1 MHRSWKALTLGVVF
15 VLALAGALA
24 AAPGAQPVRGGRIT
38 ISVGTDVLTFDPHNY
53 KATTDLIVDRL
64 IFDTLVTLDMQMR
77 LRPSLAVRWL
87 NLGPTAWR
95 FELRRG
101 VTFSDGT
108 PFNARAVKVS
118 LERAAKAPRAAG
130 FVGAIA
136 GVDIVDDATVI
147 IRTSRQF
154 APLLNHLTSPV
165 AGIVSP
171 AALEKAGEE
180 IVRTPVGTGPY
191 LLKEWIPN
199 QRTVLVRNPTYWG
212 KAPAID
218 EVVFRPITDESTRY
232 LAFRG
237 GEVDVLSDPPPN
249 LLNQLKANPRVEV
262 LMSPATRDF
271 RVGFTMSN
279 PVTSDV
285 RVRRA
290 LAMAIDRAALVK
302 FVAEGL
308 AREATCGII
317 PPELMKTE
325 PCVSLEYNPDRAR
338 QLLAE
343 AGKAG
348 GMDVELWTPEGRYL
362 RDKAI
367 AEAVQQQLAK
377 VGVRVRLRVMEWGA
391 YLDALTRHEAQMF
404 IIGWGFTTGD
414 PATAMRQNFW
424 SRSAFNFADYKDAEV
439 DRMLDE
445 AEAEFN
451 PVKRAALY
459 RRMTE
464 ILLVRDVVAREIYH
478 KNNIYAVNRRVHNF
492 GAHPLELIDLAD
504 TWVEPGR

>member
-1 MHRSWKALTLGVVF
+1 MKGYWRGLVVLIGLILLLGGTLS
-15 VLALAGALA
+15 
-24 AAPGAQPVRGGRIT
+24 AAPGPQPQRGGRIV
-38 ISVGTDVLTFDPHNY
+38 IAVGTDVLTFDPHNY
-53 KATTDLIVDRL
+53 KATTDIVVDRL
-64 IFDTLVTLDMQMR
+64 IYDTLVTLDTQMR

-108 PFNARAVKVS
+108 PVNARAVKIS

-130 FVGAIA
+130 FVGAISQ
-136 GVDIVDDATVI
+136 VDVVDDYTVVI
-147 IRTSRQF
+147 NTSRQF

-165 AGIVSP
+165 AGIISP
-171 AALEKAGEE
+171 AALERFKEQ
-180 IVRTPVGTGPY
+180 IDRNPVGSGPY
-191 LLKEWIPN
+191 ILKEWVPN
-199 QRTVLVRNPTYWG
+199 QRTVLVPNPNYWG
-212 KAPAID
+212 RAPYIS
-218 EVVFRPITDESTRY
+218 EVVFRPIGDESTRY

-237 GEVDVLSDPPPN
+237 REVDVLSDPPPH
-249 LLNQLKANPRVEV
+249 LLNQLKQDPTVEI
-262 LMSPATRDF
+262 LLSPATRDF
-271 RVGFTMSN
+271 RIGFT
-279 PVTSDV
+279 VTHPALQDV

-290 LAMAIDRAALVK
+290 IALAVDRTSLVK

-317 PPELMKTE
+317 PPELMRTN
-325 PCVSLEYNPDRAR
+325 PCVSVDYDPQRAR
-338 QLLAE
+338 AALAE

-348 GMDVELWTPEGRYL
+348 GFDLDLWTPEGRYL

-367 AEAVQQQLAK
+367 AEAIQQQLGR
-377 VGVRVRLRVMEWGA
+377 VGIRVRLRVMEWGA
-391 YLDALTRHEAQMF
+391 YLDALGRHEGQAF

-424 SRSAFNFADYKDAEV
+424 SRSAFNYADYKNPEL

-451 PVKRAALY
+451 PARRAQLY
-459 RRMTE
+459 QRMTE
-464 ILLVRDVVAREIYH
+464 MLFVRDVVGKEIYH
-478 KNNIYAVNRRVHNF
+478 KNNIYAVRRRVHNF

-504 TWVEPGR
+504 TWVEGR